1 MLKQVNL
8 LNIPSATSSLDSAAG
23 ATPCALPDG
32 PRIDL
37 FGRAVA
43 RASLLAQPVPGG
55 ALPTNAI
62 SGLPGSISSA
72 SADLT
77 LSLVSRLKQRLT
89 TDGLTL
95 FSLTWREKVTPAGRL
110 VSRLAASGR
119 RTLDKDFGLWQTP
132 KALDGVFSTP
142 RTTGRPMHRATHLQ
156 TQTIAL
162 LTNADPTLASWPTPL
177 LGDAHLSSTPEAAMR
192 RLAEGKPTVSRIAAL
207 TSWPTPKASEANK
220 DSRTEQGALNEV
232 MRNKGPSLS
241 SVTVLASWPTPLTQ
255 DENQSRGMSH
265 ERHQAEIDRK
275 GGHGAL
281 ANIVTLTSWP
291 TPQASVGTN
300 DLNWKATDGRAKPN
314 KMGWAASLTSWPT
327 PQARDEKNASIDPAK
342 VDARLN
348 RENASSNLQDTA
360 QLTSWPTPMEHEA
373 RLGFQ
378 DRSTGK
384 KGSQKSL
391 TTVVVESLAPDND
404 PRLSGLTAIG
414 SPAATEKPGQLN
426 PAHSRWLMGYPPEWD
441 ACAPTAMPSSRK
453 SRKPS

>member
-1 MLKQVNL
+1 MLKQASLPDLFNV
-8 LNIPSATSSLDSAAG
+8 TSSPALAAG

-43 RASLLAQPVPGG
+43 RANLLAQPVPGG

-62 SGLPGSISSA
+62 SGLPGSTSSA

-77 LSLVSRLKQRLT
+77 LSLVSKLKQRLT

-119 RTLDKDFGLWQTP
+119 RTSDNDFGLWQTP

-162 LTNADPTLASWPTPL
+162 LTNADPTLASWPTPRGPHGCGPSDAVTRGL
-177 LGDAHLSSTPEAAMR
+177 TGEGAAQLASWPTTTVTDAHRGERYDPMAKNMMLNMAAQR
-192 RLAEGKPTVSRIAAL
+192 
-207 TSWPTPKASEANK
+207 TSWPTPQTMDTLPPMDYERRLNHPGRPG
-220 DSRTEQGALNEV
+220 RTVSGNLREV
-232 MRNKGPSLS
+232 
-241 SVTVLASWPTPLTQ
+241 
-255 DENQSRGMSH
+255 
-265 ERHQAEIDRK
+265 
-275 GGHGAL
+275 
-281 ANIVTLTSWP
+281 VTLTSWP
-291 TPQASVGTN
+291 
-300 DLNWKATDGRAKPN
+300 
-314 KMGWAASLTSWPT
+314 M
-327 PQARDEKNASIDPAK
+327 
-342 VDARLN
+342 
-348 RENASSNLQDTA
+348 
-360 QLTSWPTPMEHEA
+360 PMEHEA

-426 PAHSRWLMGYPPEWD
+426 PAHSRWLMGVSGRVGRLRAYGNAIVPQVAQVFIE
-441 ACAPTAMPSSRK
+441 AYLES
-453 SRKPS
+453 